1 MSPLPRAAAVGAAL
15 ATLLAAP
22 VSARSQDP
30 DDSGWALEAGVPVA
44 VLGGHTTYEISAA
57 DASSSIRS
65 KLEFPLQGAL
75 AGVRARLSAPPGD
88 GGGRWSFEAL
98 AQHTLGEATGTMKDS
113 DWIDGLAETAPP
125 PDGVG
130 AAHPGLDIYSTSR
143 ASVRALLADGRVS
156 WEHAVTPAL
165 RLAPLA
171 GFLYQRFS
179 YTATDASQVGYGPW
193 AASATTSVG
202 GEVLTYD
209 VAYQALYVGAR
220 GELSLGRIGV
230 GLDAWYS
237 PFARASDEDHHLA
250 RNPSKVSRSDTD
262 GSAWQVRGEGRFAL
276 GRLDALALQA
286 GVVGYRTTGKQT
298 QTFSDGTSIGGID
311 ATLTS
316 LRWSA
321 GLAYTHRFR

>member
-15 ATLLAAP
+15 AALLAAP

-30 DDSGWALEAGVPVA
+30 DDSGWALEAGVPVD

-57 DASSSIRS
+57 DASSSVRS
-65 KLEFPLQGAL
+65 KLEFPLQGVL
-75 AGVRARLSAPPGD
+75 AGVRARLSAPRGD
-88 GGGRWSFEAL
+88 DGGRWSFEAL

-113 DWIDGLAETAPP
+113 DWIDGLAETSQ
-125 PDGVG
+125 VG
-130 AAHPGLDIYSTSR
+130 ASHPGLDIYSTSK
-143 ASVRALLADGRVS
+143 AFVRALLVDGRVS
-156 WEHAVTPAL
+156 WDHAVTPAL

-171 GFLYQRFS
+171 GLLYQRFS
-179 YTATDASQVGYGPW
+179 YTVTDANQIGYGPW
-193 AASATTSVG
+193 AASATGSVG

-250 RNPSKVSRSDTD
+250 RNPSKISRTDAD

-298 QTFSDGTSIGGID
+298 QTFSDGTSMSGID

-321 GLAYTHRFR
+321 GLVYTHRLR